1 MAMSSFQVKLRE
13 RILVKNYDH
22 DGNLRPVGVLDNDS
36 LRPTPVKD
44 RSWNQVTYTI
54 FWWGTLLDGVTQ
66 YEV

>member
-1 MAMSSFQVKLRE
+1 MSSFQAKLRE
-13 RILVKNYDH
+13 RIVVKNYDH

-54 FWWGTLLDGVTQ
+54 FWWGTLFDGVTQ
-66 YEV
+66 YGV

>member
-1 MAMSSFQVKLRE
+1 MSSFQVKLRE